1 MFSFVISTAAII
13 CAILITLL
21 IVGSTQS
28 RVEGLNNTAKVTGSP
43 LLMSRL
49 SLLFP
54 KKGMESEQLPVS
66 KIEGNFKL

>member
-54 KKGMESEQLPVS
+54 KKGLESERLLVS
-66 KIEGNFKL
+66 KIVGNFKL